1 MLEHNQN
8 MQIWLLEFIDMCSVC
23 VCVCVYNGGG
33 VFVCVNT
40 I

>member
-8 MQIWLLEFIDMCSVC
+8 MQIWLLEFIDMY